1 MDELLGGLKYPHCG
15 YNFEPGDMGKD
26 YYACTG
32 CLNGEYN
39 YFEMYGYSLEEVVA
53 KAELWGYTDVRCVP
67 SEYYNTSPG
76 F

>member
-26 YYACTG
+26 YYACMG
-32 CLNGEYN
+32 YLNNEQEHFDMREN
-39 YFEMYGYSLEEVVA
+39 SLEDAVA
-53 KAELWGYTDVRCVP
+53 KIESWGYTNVHCEP
-67 SEYYNTSPG
+67 GEYYNTAPG